1 MQSKSSEEIKNA
13 YDINNVERG
22 LTDGNG
28 FTNGFAAKNAP
39 RETVIRNGD
48 AQAQLEL
55 NTYKTGLTNGNGLTI
70 SEGVTNGNGLTN
82 GNGVSNVN
90 GNGKPNRIP
99 LVKSKRLKK
108 RLMGIVVAVFLVL
121 APLSIYMID
130 IPEASDS
137 IVIDGDFRD
146 WEGVLRHT
154 DSLGDMSQH
163 PNVNIIETSI
173 AVQNDKASVLMVVDG
188 WIMEGGSD
196 GRTDQ
201 ISIMLDSDSDASTG
215 YSYSGIGADY
225 RIHAYGKDGRVEGGT
240 VYIFDKYYK
249 STEKRENT
257 DWNAWNPANNGYI
270 EISGNKLEASVLL
283 YKDTYY
289 SDRPMYAVFQTQEYT
304 GFSDRTDVVSTNPG
318 HLAIHQSPA
327 VTDDIVES
335 TSKLQFLRLIAS
347 AHESPITLE
356 SLKLDRNSD
365 VTVSISPR
373 LPITLRAGESRELM
387 VSLDTSALR
396 ATSVVNIELKDVL
409 AFTSFMSEPAT
420 VPVTISGEGY
430 TGYVGS
436 APDRIVIDG
445 AFGDWAGVK
454 GYPDNIEDS
463 TIEGNTNIDIREHR
477 TVEAS
482 NALSFFV
489 RVDGKMMQGTEL
501 LMEPI
506 SVVEKDLRGGSSDPT
521 SIVMTVKEPVINGQD
536 YAYFMLDLDNNQ
548 FTGFNMKN
556 QIGAEYMLRLV
567 GQSGEIQTSELYE
580 YYDDSPA
587 MKPDGMGSLIK
598 NRELSNDVWV
608 KVADIDSA
616 CDSKRLETQVLSKYL
631 NNNDLSN
638 IDYYILMTDWSEGFD
653 FTVDPYLGGLGGTG
667 TVTIIKMDE
676 NTAHQEP
683 KSSNSRNPM
692 DTRASSRALI
702 ANGNKAGAN
711 VIPANLDTMQGEYW
725 NINKFEIA
733 AGVTVNIIS
742 GTLLVIK
749 AAHIYINGTLNG
761 NAGGISGGT
770 GGTGGGGNGGPGGG
784 LAAIDG
790 NGTGGLGTT
799 ATGSGGDGGGGGG
812 YGGAGGNGGAGGG
825 AGTGGGAT
833 GGSTHGS
840 KTSMYIAMGRGG
852 GGGGGGTNI
861 LGSGGTGGAGGAG
874 IWLQSTTNMSITGS
888 VTANGNVGGVGLP
901 GINNNEHGAGGGGGG
916 SGGGVLIK
924 LDSTTNALVI
934 NTATITANAGNGGN
948 GGAYNGGAGG
958 DGGGGGGGGGGG
970 RIKIFFN
977 STFTNT
983 SNTFQVNAGTGGT
996 GGAGNPAGSSG
1007 LGGTAGTMYVIP
1019 EFTMIAIPITFT
1031 MLIFLGMRRKI
1042 TGGRARTKHAESGSE
1057 GEVIL

>member
-13 YDINNVERG
+13 YDINNIERG

-55 NTYKTGLTNGNGLTI
+55 NTYKTGLTNGNGLTL

-99 LVKSKRLKK
+99 LVKSKKLKK
-108 RLMGIVVAVFLVL
+108 RLMGIAVAVFLVL

-130 IPEASDS
+130 LPEAGDS

-146 WEGVLRHT
+146 WEGVLRHS

-163 PNVNIIETSI
+163 PNVNIIETSVT
-173 AVQNDKASVLMVVDG
+173 VQNDKASVLMVVDG

-201 ISIMLDSDSDASTG
+201 VNILLDSDSDESTG

-225 RIHAYGKDGRVEGGT
+225 RVHAYGKDGRVEGGT

-257 DWNAWNPANNGYI
+257 DWNAWNPANNGFI
-270 EISGNKLEASVLL
+270 AISGNKLEANVFL

-304 GFSDRTDVVSTNPG
+304 GFSDRTNVVSTNPG

-365 VTVSISPR
+365 VTVSISPQ

-387 VSLDTSALR
+387 VSLDTSTLR
-396 ATSVVNIELKDVL
+396 TTSVVNVELKDVL

-430 TGYVGS
+430 TGYVDS

-445 AFGDWAGVK
+445 AFGDWANIR
-454 GYPDNIEDS
+454 GYSDNIEDS
-463 TIEGNTNIDIREHR
+463 TISGNNNIDIREHR

-482 NALSFFV
+482 DALSFFV

-501 LMEPI
+501 LTEPI
-506 SVVEKDLRGGSSDPT
+506 SVVEKDLRGGSSGAAP
-521 SIVMTVKEPVINGQD
+521 IAKKIKEPVISGHD

-567 GQSGEIQTSELYE
+567 GQSGEIQASELYE

-587 MKPDGMGSLIK
+587 MKSDGMGSLIK

-616 CDSKRLETQVLSKYL
+616 CDSKRLETQVIAKIL

-638 IDYYILMTDWSEGFD
+638 VDYYILMTDWSEGFD
-653 FTVDPYLGGLGGTG
+653 FTVDPYLGGLGGEG
-667 TVTIIKMDE
+667 TMTITEMDE
-676 NTAHQEP
+676 NTVHQEP

-725 NINKFEIA
+725 NINKFEITGA
-733 AGVTVNIIS
+733 VTVNVIAGS
-742 GTLLVIK
+742 LLVIK

-761 NAGGISGGT
+761 NDGGISGGT
-770 GGTGGGGNGGPGGG
+770 GGAGGTNGGPGGG
-784 LAAIDG
+784 LAPING
-790 NGTGGLGTT
+790 NGTGGLGST
-799 ATGSGGDGGGGGG
+799 ATASGGDGGGGGG
-812 YGGAGGNGGAGGG
+812 YGGAGGTGGAGGG
-825 AGTGGGAT
+825 GGTPGGGGP

-840 KTSMYIAMGRGG
+840 LTSMYIAMGRGG
-852 GGGGGGTNI
+852 GGGGGGTNA
-861 LGSGGTGGAGGAG
+861 LAAGGTGGAGGAG
-874 IWLQSTTNMSITGS
+874 IWLQATTNMSITGS
-888 VTANGNVGGVGLP
+888 VTANGANGVVGLGS
-901 GINNNEHGAGGGGGG
+901 GINNQHGAGGGGGG

-934 NTATITANAGNGGN
+934 NAATITADAGNGGN
-948 GGAYNGGAGG
+948 GGPGGGG
-958 DGGGGGGGGGGG
+958 SADGGGGGGGGGGG

-983 SNTFQVNAGTGGT
+983 SNTYTVLAGTGGT
-996 GGAGNPAGSSG
+996 GGAGSPAGSNG

-1042 TGGRARTKHAESGSE
+1042 TGGRARTKNVDAGSK